1 MQDHEP
7 LSCDIMCYTTDNEP
21 WWRHML
27 AIPIECGAFL
37 TFNVPVTRAKRCG
50 PTPPLCFLV
59 AG

>member
-37 TFNVPVTRAKRCG
+37 TFNVPVTSAKR
-50 PTPPLCFLV
+50 
-59 AG
+59 